1 MKFCPECGAKQEG
14 SPKFCPECGTK
25 FSQFPESPEVL
36 RPTPSSSESVSLIH
50 SPTPQPAINSHELGL
65 RLEEVVESIYKADGY
80 ATQRRQ
86 HMKGVV
92 RGYNNEIDI
101 LATRGNEKIA
111 IECKNFKSPVGI
123 SQVRDF
129 SVKIQ
134 DLGPG
139 WRGVFVGYSD
149 FTEDASQFS
158 ESRNIETL
166 DRDEVKEK
174 WFALSVG
181 RSGKRGE
188 KISIEYG
195 LPVNTGFIPA
205 TQLDLVN
212 AEKVV
217 VSDVKLIFHPYIRY
231 PYHFKKVFLDPVKGK
246 HTFDDRGTVVIDLLD
261 NEILNSHDMGSVSGI
276 AQTLT
281 QTFTAKGRQENTR
294 RKLILHEV
302 LDNIP
307 LSEIT
312 MKIGQDY
319 QVTKLAVNYSKRDV
333 NRIALGY
340 IIDKNS
346 RRVTYSLDSGS
357 MFSETRD
364 IDFIPEKKDIALD
377 TGEVVYVPKWQIY
390 FNAFGMVYIREV
402 LACSGKKLED
412 TIAYCPNHF
421 KVGVLAVHQKN
432 SAVCEKCG
440 SAFCDA
446 HIRQCAVCK
455 IQICENHSVICNSCK
470 KVFCEEH
477 ISKICGICSEKV
489 CDDCTHICK
498 ICEKVVG
505 KDHMVKCDVCGSVV
519 CSNCVTISGLIKKK
533 VTCKKCK

>member
-25 FSQFPESPEVL
+25 FPQSLESPEV
-36 RPTPSSSESVSLIH
+36 PQPASSSPEPTSFIP

-149 FTEDASQFS
+149 FTEDASQFA

-188 KISIEYG
+188 KITIEHG

-212 AEKVV
+212 SEKVV

-261 NEILNSHDMGSVSGI
+261 NEILNSHDMRSVSGI

-319 QVTKLAVNYSKRDV
+319 RVTKLMVNYSKRDV
-333 NRIALGY
+333 NRIALEY

-346 RRVTYSLDSGS
+346 RRVTYSVDPGS
-357 MFSETRD
+357 MFSDTRD

-390 FNAFGMVYIREV
+390 FNAFGTVYTREV

-455 IQICENHSVICNSCK
+455 IQICEDHSLICSSCK
-470 KVFCEEH
+470 KAFCEDH
-477 ISKICGICSEKV
+477 ISKICGICGEMV
-489 CDDCTHICK
+489 CDDCTQICK
-498 ICEKVVG
+498 ICGKEIG
-505 KDHMVKCDVCGSVV
+505 KDHMVKCDGCGSVV
-519 CSNCVTISGLIKKK
+519 CSNCMTVSGLIKKK
-533 VTCKKCK
+533 ATCKKCQ